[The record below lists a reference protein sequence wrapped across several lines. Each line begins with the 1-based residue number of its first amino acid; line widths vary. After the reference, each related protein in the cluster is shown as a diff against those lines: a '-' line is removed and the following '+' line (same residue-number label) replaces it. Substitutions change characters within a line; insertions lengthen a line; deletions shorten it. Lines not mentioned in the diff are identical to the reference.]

1 MTDGKPE
8 ELTPEEQH
16 QQDEARVQGQL
27 GVIDVTQT
35 VTSIMGRF
43 FGSGGGPGPFA
54 RTSFEGHDLNDMIDL
69 VEAANPADLEAAGQ
83 ALWNARD
90 ALSAASKE
98 LEDYVGNVDWKG
110 QSGDEFRSFGR
121 DLAQHALGLGTFA
134 DVAATQ
140 ITAAGTGLAS
150 VHKSMPPRDTRLR
163 KQRVEDIETVKQV
176 EGNAEY
182 EAAKRVE
189 KDRQEAIN
197 QMNRLASFYAV
208 SEQTL
213 AAQEP
218 PRFER
223 VLKANVPPPSKAGPS
238 VRAKS
243 VRDLG
248 DGPSDESGV
257 STVSTRS
264 DSLGDADRSQRELD
278 TARPVTPVSERETS
292 VEIDSVVA
300 PPATPTLPET
310 STLPSSTGGPGTGGG
325 TVPPP
330 AGGPANLGSRGG
342 SGAKGPQGYAKSVGQ
357 SAGSLG
363 KGGPG
368 STSRAGGPGSSGTGQ
383 SPAGRAG
390 GAGHPVGGRATGA
403 GTGGASGG
411 SRAGAARGNGIV
423 GGNPQ
428 RAAGSTGSR
437 MPRGNVIGG
446 EGAASGRATGARA
459 GQGAIG
465 ANPAKAPRSGARGT
479 AGTNGV
485 VGTPRGAAARGRPG
499 AGFTQGGSGLV
510 RGSGGRRPEDEE
522 QDDAVSRPDYLVED
536 EETWTAG
543 RRPAAPPVID

>member
-35 VTSIMGRF
+35 VTSIMSSF

-69 VEAANPADLEAAGQ
+69 VKAANPADLEAAGQ
-83 ALWNARD
+83 ALWDARD
-90 ALSAASKE
+90 ALTAASKE

-110 QSGDEFRSFGR
+110 QAGDEFRSFGR
-121 DLAQHALGLGTFA
+121 DLAQHALGLGAFA

-150 VHKSMPPRDTRLR
+150 VHNSMPPRDTRLR

-264 DSLGDADRSQRELD
+264 DSLGNADRSQRELD
-278 TARPVTPVSERETS
+278 TARPVVPVSERETS

-325 TVPPP
+325 TLPPP
-330 AGGPANLGSRGG
+330 AGGPANLGSRVG

-363 KGGPG
+363 KGGTAQPV
-368 STSRAGGPGSSGTGQ
+368 GPEGQ
-383 SPAGRAG
+383 VPVVRGRARPVARAEPVTLWVVAPPGPVPEERREAHEPVRPVATASWAETRSAPPDPPAPVCPG
-390 GAGHPVGGRATGA
+390 GTSSAAKGRPRAAPPAHGPAREPSGRTRRRPPGRVRGAPPVRTAWSVRLAAPPRVAAPVRA
-403 GTGGASGG
+403 
-411 SRAGAARGNGIV
+411 SRRAAR
-423 GGNPQ
+423 
-428 RAAGSTGSR
+428 
-437 MPRGNVIGG
+437 
-446 EGAASGRATGARA
+446 ASSAV
-459 GQGAIG
+459 
-465 ANPAKAPRSGARGT
+465 PAE
-479 AGTNGV
+479 
-485 VGTPRGAAARGRPG
+485 
-499 AGFTQGGSGLV
+499 
-510 RGSGGRRPEDEE
+510 GGRRTR
-522 QDDAVSRPDYLVED
+522 SRTTPFRVPT
-536 EETWTAG
+536 TWSRTKRHGPPAG
-543 RRPAAPPVID
+543 VPPRRR